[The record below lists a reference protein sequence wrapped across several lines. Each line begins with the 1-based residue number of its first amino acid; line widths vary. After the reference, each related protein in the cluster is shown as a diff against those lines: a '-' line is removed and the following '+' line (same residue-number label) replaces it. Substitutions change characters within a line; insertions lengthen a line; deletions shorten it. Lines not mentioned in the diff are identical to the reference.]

1 MSIYNISYFIATK
14 IIVDIYNGYIR
25 KKKRNIGNKYLYNIN
40 DIG

>member
-14 IIVDIYNGYIR
+14 IIVDIYNSYIR
-25 KKKRNIGNKYLYNIN
+25 KKKRNITNNNLYNIN